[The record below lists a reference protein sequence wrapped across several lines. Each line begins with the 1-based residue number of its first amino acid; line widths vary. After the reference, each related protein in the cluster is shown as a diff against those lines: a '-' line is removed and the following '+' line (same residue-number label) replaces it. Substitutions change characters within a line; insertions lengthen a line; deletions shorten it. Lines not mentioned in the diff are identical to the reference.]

1 MLPNGGCRYV
11 SEDILEG
18 SGPLCLRRVSARM
31 AAVIMPK
38 PVTVF
43 LIGVRS
49 VSE

>member
-18 SGPLCLRRVSARM
+18 SGPLCLQHVSARM

-38 PVTVF
+38 PAAVF
-43 LIGVRS
+43 LIDVRS
-49 VSE
+49 VPE